1 MMSMDPD
8 TLQWLQR
15 FIWAEYRAAVVLTI
29 ALPLILLIWATV
41 QREGAIGR
49 LLNLYWKVSSL
60 LAITVLLLAGAAP
73 MAFAVAVVAHLLILG
88 SLWFWEDINDE
99 LADLPPWRPLP
110 LVTRI
115 WRWGLTVFAAVG
127 GIASV
132 ASLRCLGGW
141 EASSVCPLWQHAPG
155 GFSQL
160 LANALNFL
168 FGAPWTTG
176 GARVAGW
183 LFLVVYTGFFL
194 QWLLVRWPRFG
205 RVAGG
210 F

>member
-1 MMSMDPD
+1 MSIAF
-8 TLQWLQR
+8 LQQL
-15 FIWAEYRAAVVLTI
+15 ICAEYRAAVVLTI
-29 ALPLILLIWATV
+29 ILPLMLLIWATV

-60 LAITVLLLAGAAP
+60 LAITVLLLAGAEP
-73 MAFAVAVVAHLLILG
+73 MAFAVATAANLLVLG

-99 LADLPPWRPLP
+99 LADLPPWRALP

-115 WRWGLTVFAAVG
+115 WRWSLTVFTGVG
-127 GIASV
+127 AV
-132 ASLRCLGGW
+132 ASGASLQCLGGW
-141 EASSVCPLWQHAPG
+141 QVSDVCALWQHPPA

-160 LANALNFL
+160 LANGLNFL
-168 FGAPWTTG
+168 FGAPWTTE
-176 GARVAGW
+176 GARVVGW
-183 LFLVVYTGFFL
+183 FCLVVYVGFFL
-194 QWLLVRWPRFG
+194 QWVLVRWPRFG

>member
-1 MMSMDPD
+1 MS
-8 TLQWLQR
+8 TALLQQL
-15 FIWAEYRAAVVLTI
+15 IWAEYRAAVVLTVG
-29 ALPLILLIWATV
+29 LPLVLLIWSAV
-41 QREGAIGR
+41 RREGAISR

-60 LAITVLLLAGAAP
+60 LAITVLLLAGTEP
-73 MAFAVAVVAHLLILG
+73 MAFAVAVAAHLLVLG
-88 SLWFWEDINDE
+88 GLWFWEDINDE

-115 WRWGLTVFAAVG
+115 WRWSLTVLAAVG
-127 GIASV
+127 GLASA
-132 ASLRCLGGW
+132 ASYRCLGGW
-141 EASSVCPLWQHAPG
+141 QASSVCSLWQHPPG
-155 GFSQL
+155 GFSQVL
-160 LANALNFL
+160 GAVLNFL
-168 FGAPWTTG
+168 FGAPWTTE

-183 LFLVVYTGFFL
+183 FFLVLYVGFFL

>member
-1 MMSMDPD
+1 MSISF
-8 TLQWLQR
+8 LQQL
-15 FIWAEYRAAVVLTI
+15 IWAEYRAAVVLI
-29 ALPLILLIWATV
+29 IVLPLILLIWATV

-60 LAITVLLLAGAAP
+60 LAITVLLLAGAEP
-73 MAFAVAVVAHLLILG
+73 MAFAVAVVAHLLIAV

-99 LADLPPWRPLP
+99 LADLPPWRALP

-115 WRWGLTVFAAVG
+115 WRWSVTVFAAVG
-127 GIASV
+127 GVASV
-132 ASLRCLGGW
+132 ASYKCLAGW
-141 EASSVCPLWQHAPG
+141 EASDVCPLWQHAPA
-155 GFSQL
+155 GFSQV

-168 FGAPWTTG
+168 FGAPWTSE
-176 GARVAGW
+176 GAKVAGW
-183 LFLVVYTGFFL
+183 FFLALYVGFFL

>member
-1 MMSMDPD
+1 MSIAF
-8 TLQWLQR
+8 LQQL
-15 FIWAEYRAAVVLTI
+15 IWAEYRAAVVLTI

-41 QREGAIGR
+41 RREGAIGR

-60 LAITVLLLAGAAP
+60 LAITVLLLAGAEP
-73 MAFAVAVVAHLLILG
+73 MAFAVSVVAHMLILG

-99 LADLPPWRPLP
+99 LADLPPWRALP

-115 WRWGLTVFAAVG
+115 WRWALTVFTTVG
-127 GIASV
+127 GVASV
-132 ASLRCLGGW
+132 ASLKCLGGW
-141 EASSVCPLWQHAPG
+141 QASPVCALWLHAPV

-160 LANALNFL
+160 LGNGLRFL
-168 FGAPWTTG
+168 FGAPWTPE
-176 GARVAGW
+176 GAKVAGW
-183 LFLVVYTGFFL
+183 FCLVLYAAFFL

>member
-1 MMSMDPD
+1 MSI
-8 TLQWLQR
+8 TLLQQL
-15 FIWAEYRAAVVLTI
+15 IWADYRAAVVLTI
-29 ALPLILLIWATV
+29 VLPLMLLIWATV

-60 LAITVLLLAGAAP
+60 LAITVLLLAGAEP
-73 MAFAVAVVAHLLILG
+73 MAFAVAVAAHLLILG

-99 LADLPPWRPLP
+99 LADLPPWRALP

-115 WRWGLTVFAAVG
+115 WRWSLTVFTVVG
-127 GIASV
+127 CAASV
-132 ASLRCLGGW
+132 ASLNCLGGW
-141 EASSVCPLWQHAPG
+141 QASRVCVLWQHPPG
-155 GFSQL
+155 SFSQVL
-160 LANALNFL
+160 GHGLNFL
-168 FGAPWTTG
+168 FGSSWAAE
-176 GARVAGW
+176 GAKVAGW
-183 LFLVVYTGFFL
+183 LCLVIYAGFFL

>member
-1 MMSMDPD
+1 M
-8 TLQWLQR
+8 TIAFFQQL
-15 FIWAEYRAAVVLTI
+15 IWAEYRAAVVLI
-29 ALPLILLIWATV
+29 IVLPLVLLIWATV
-41 QREGAIGR
+41 RREGAISR

-60 LAITVLLLAGAAP
+60 FAVTVLLLAGAEP
-73 MAFAVAVVAHLLILG
+73 MAFAVAVAAHLLILG

-99 LADLPPWRPLP
+99 LADLPPWRALP

-115 WRWGLTVFAAVG
+115 WRWSLTVFTAVG
-127 GIASV
+127 AV
-132 ASLRCLGGW
+132 ASMASLNCLNGW
-141 EASSVCPLWQHAPG
+141 QASTVCPLWQQPPS

-160 LANALNFL
+160 LGRGLNFL
-168 FGAPWTTG
+168 FGAPWTVE
-176 GARVAGW
+176 GAKVAGW
-183 LFLVVYTGFFL
+183 FCLVIYAGFFL